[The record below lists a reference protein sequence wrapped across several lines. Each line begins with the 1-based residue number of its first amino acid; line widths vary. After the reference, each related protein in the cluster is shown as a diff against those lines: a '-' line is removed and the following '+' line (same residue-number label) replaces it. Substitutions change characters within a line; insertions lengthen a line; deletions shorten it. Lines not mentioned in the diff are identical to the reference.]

1 MVSFYLSLGAN
12 IGDRFEHLK
21 KAIQSLLQVE
31 GIFIHSISGIYETE
45 PVGFVDQPAFLNMVV
60 GGETGLTA
68 EQLLQAVW
76 EVERKQGRV
85 REIRWGP
92 RTLDIDILIYGQE
105 MIVGGNLEIPHPR
118 MQDRLFVL
126 IPFAEIAA
134 EQPIPI
140 GKNQFQTPSQLLE
153 NVKDKSG
160 VYKWK
165 DIDWET
171 ELELIES

>member
-12 IGDRFEHLK
+12 IGDRFGHLK
-21 KAIQSLLQVE
+21 KAIQLLKQIH
-31 GIFIHSISGIYETE
+31 GISIDSISSIYETE
-45 PVGFVDQPAFLNMVV
+45 PVGFVEQPAFLNMVV
-60 GGETGLTA
+60 GGTTEFTP
-68 EQLLQAVW
+68 EQLLQTVL

-85 REIRWGP
+85 REVRWGP
-92 RTLDIDILIYGQE
+92 RTLDIDILLYGQE
-105 MIVGGNLEIPHPR
+105 IIADGNLEIPHPR

-140 GKNQFQTPSQLLE
+140 GNNRFQTPSQLLE

>member
-1 MVSFYLSLGAN
+1 MVSFFLSLGAN

-21 KAIQSLLQVE
+21 KAIQLLKQE
-31 GIFIHSISGIYETE
+31 KGIWLESISNIYETD
-45 PVGFVDQPAFLNMVV
+45 PVGFVEQPAFLNMVL
-60 GGETGLTA
+60 GGKTELTP
-68 EQLLQAVW
+68 EQLLQAVL
-76 EVERKQGRV
+76 EVERKLGRV
-85 REIRWGP
+85 REVRWGP
-92 RTLDIDILIYGQE
+92 RTLDIDILTYGQE
-105 MIVGGNLEIPHPR
+105 TIAEGNLEIPHPR

-134 EQPIPI
+134 VQKIPV